1 MENRRQVEVWER
13 HALDHLRSGDVA
25 TALAAYDIHDRICM
39 SETMAEAQRELVN
52 AWARGRSEG
61 QSSLMMAVNRSD
73 VTNLNNLARTELFR
87 RGELDDEIL
96 RAHDRSFAIG
106 DEIVCL
112 RNARGLGVIN
122 GTRGTVVGSEDR
134 CLLVETA
141 KGPRLLTEE
150 YLADGHVGHSYATTV
165 HKAQG
170 ATYDRA
176 FVLATES
183 LTREAGYVSMSR
195 ARTGTELFVVTGG
208 IESGLGPDTG
218 DEEPVGTRGGASE
231 DFQSKSIGQ

>member
-1 MENRRQVEVWER
+1 
-13 HALDHLRSGDVA
+13 
-25 TALAAYDIHDRICM
+25 M

-73 VTNLNNLARTELFR
+73 VTNLNELARTELIH
-87 RGELDDEIL
+87 RGELGDEIL

-112 RNARGLGVIN
+112 RNSRGLGVIN
-122 GTRGTVVGSEDR
+122 GTRGTVVGSKDR

-141 KGPRLLTEE
+141 KGPRSLTEA
-150 YLADGHVGHSYATTV
+150 YLVDGHVGHSYATTV

-176 FVLATES
+176 FVNHDRKRQ
-183 LTREAGYVSMSR
+183 REMVENDSTA
-195 ARTGTELFVVTGG
+195 
-208 IESGLGPDTG
+208 
-218 DEEPVGTRGGASE
+218 VG
-231 DFQSKSIGQ
+231 